1 MFSAVS
7 DREGVPSRSEMTRA
21 PSSESVNSGITV
33 DCSAVQSSSS
43 TPPTSVGDTASVAS
57 ASMKLETPLPTP
69 EEAPTGRSRR
79 ARTSVGTYNVKVL
92 SGTAVHAPRKY
103 CKDNEDQ
110 DNQTR
115 RRTISGDTL
124 VGSFGLSNS
133 STESV
138 QKDMNQ
144 LVRDGID
151 ALDLQWS
158 AKKLPKSR
166 SRIGLGDSSK
176 TTSKQKD
183 RGPRKLTRAAGA
195 KVENFAKKL
204 SVLGKRGRQTFET
217 GRAKAKRE
225 LRNLAD
231 TNEYAGIDTK
241 PVLLEVWSN
250 GKLVTEEPPK
260 KKKKTEK
267 TTATVSSAEEAKR
280 VDKKQSAERKE
291 KIWLAKGLYAG
302 QDKADIAK
310 WSKKYGKAKDKSQDS
325 SSSRPNSVLPLPMW
339 HGQRLLDVG
348 RDFKLPFDICSP
360 LPPGQPKP
368 DEWRK
373 TSSSKSPLLHLQ
385 GGNFDY
391 LLIQLQDRFVGD
403 AAAMWKRFTLF
414 DSFHSKCVCTKERGC
429 DEDCQNRIMLYECD
443 DTNCGAGRE
452 RCSNR
457 SFADLQE
464 RRRGGGKYRIGVE
477 VIKTEDRG
485 YGVRTNRSFEAHQII
500 VEYTGE
506 IITEDE
512 CDRRMNEDY
521 KKNDVSFM
529 QHCLAHST
537 DNCFSSAITSCLLTR
552 T

>member
-1 MFSAVS
+1 MFLAVS
-7 DREGVPSRSEMTRA
+7 EREGAPSRPEMTRA
-21 PSSESVNSGITV
+21 PSSESINSGITV

-79 ARTSVGTYNVKVL
+79 ARASVGTYNVKVL
-92 SGTAVHAPRKY
+92 SGTAVHVPRKY
-103 CKDNEDQ
+103 CKDSEDQ

-133 STESV
+133 SAETV

-176 TTSKQKD
+176 KASKQKD
-183 RGPRKLTRAAGA
+183 WGPRKLTRAAGA

-204 SVLGKRGRQTFET
+204 SVLGKRGRETFET
-217 GRAKAKRE
+217 GRVRAKRE

-260 KKKKTEK
+260 KKKKIERVAALVPDAGEEK
-267 TTATVSSAEEAKR
+267 R
-280 VDKKQSAERKE
+280 GDKKQPPAERKE

-310 WSKKYGKAKDKSQDS
+310 WSKKYEKGKDQSQDS

-339 HGQRLLDVG
+339 HGQRMLDVG

-373 TSSSKSPLLHLQ
+373 TSSSKSLLLHLQ
-385 GGNFDY
+385 GVLFGY
-391 LLIQLQDRFVGD
+391 LLIS
-403 AAAMWKRFTLF
+403 A
-414 DSFHSKCVCTKERGC
+414 S
-429 DEDCQNRIMLYECD
+429 
-443 DTNCGAGRE
+443 
-452 RCSNR
+452 R
-457 SFADLQE
+457 SF
-464 RRRGGGKYRIGVE
+464 RW
-477 VIKTEDRG
+477 
-485 YGVRTNRSFEAHQII
+485 
-500 VEYTGE
+500 
-506 IITEDE
+506 
-512 CDRRMNEDY
+512 
-521 KKNDVSFM
+521 
-529 QHCLAHST
+529 
-537 DNCFSSAITSCLLTR
+537 
-552 T
+552 